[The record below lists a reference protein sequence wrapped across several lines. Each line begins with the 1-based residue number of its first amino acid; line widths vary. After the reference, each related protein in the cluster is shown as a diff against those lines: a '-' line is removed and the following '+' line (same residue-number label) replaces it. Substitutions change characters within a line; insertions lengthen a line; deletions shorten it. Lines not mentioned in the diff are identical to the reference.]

1 MSRVP
6 YVSGERTENESELMG
21 RIRARR
27 GGTLLN
33 LDRMLLNSPA
43 FAQGWNA
50 HLGAVRRELALDSRL
65 RELAVCAVAV
75 LNGADYELEQHAPEF
90 LRAGGT
96 AAQVEALARFG
107 KVAEDSVVF
116 DAVERAVLQL
126 TLEMTRDVKVSEA
139 TFERIQWALNDTQQI
154 VELVGVIATYNMVSR
169 FLVALQVDTDKD

>member
-6 YVSGERTENESELMG
+6 YVPGERTESESELVA

-27 GGTLLN
+27 GGKLLN
-33 LDRMLLNSPA
+33 LDRMLLNSPS

-50 HLGAVRRELALDSRL
+50 HLGAVRRELLLDPRL
-65 RELAVCAVAV
+65 RELAVCAIAV
-75 LNGADYELEQHAPEF
+75 LNGADYELVQHTPEF

-107 KVAEDSVVF
+107 TEFEETATF
-116 DAVERAVLQL
+116 DVTERAILQL
-126 TLEMTRDVKVSEA
+126 ALEMTRNVQVSDS
-139 TFERIQWALNDTQQI
+139 TFERVQSALSDTRHV

-169 FLVALQVDTDKD
+169 FLVALQVDLE

>member
-6 YVSGERTENESELMG
+6 YVSGERTGNEPELVA

-75 LNGADYELEQHAPEF
+75 LNGADYEMAQHAPEF

-96 AAQVEALARFG
+96 EAQVEALAQFA
-107 KVAEDSVVF
+107 KVAEDSPVF

-126 TLEMTRDVKVSEA
+126 TLEMTRDVTVSDA

-169 FLVALQVDTDKD
+169 FLVALQVDMEKD

>member
-6 YVSGERTENESELMG
+6 YVSGERTDNESELVA

-50 HLGAVRRELALDSRL
+50 HLGGVRRELSLDSRL

-75 LNGADYELEQHAPEF
+75 LNDAGYELEQHAPEF

-96 AAQVEALARFG
+96 AAQVEALARFAKG
-107 KVAEDSVVF
+107 GADSAVF

-126 TLEMTRDVKVSEA
+126 TLEMTRDVKVSDA
-139 TFERIQWALNDTQQI
+139 AFERIRWALNDTQQI

-169 FLVALQVDTDKD
+169 FLVALQVDTEKG

>member
-6 YVSGERTENESELMG
+6 YVSGERTENESELVG
-21 RIRARR
+21 LIRARR

-33 LDRMLLNSPA
+33 LDRMLLNSPS

-50 HLGAVRRELALDSRL
+50 HLGAIRRELSLDPRL

-75 LNGADYELEQHAPEF
+75 LNDADYELEQHAPEF

-96 AAQVEALARFG
+96 AAQVEALARLG
-107 KVAEDSVVF
+107 TVAEESAVF

-126 TLEMTRDVKVSEA
+126 TLEMTRNIKVREA
-139 TFERIQWALNDTQQI
+139 TFGRIQAVLNDTQKL

-169 FLVALQVDTDKD
+169 FLVALQVDPEKG